1 MSDVCLQPVLPQ
13 LRSSSLRAFS
23 HSVEGVGVVCLAM
36 ADYPNLVLCPNITVC
51 MQANSQR
58 YGTAASLLPTIH
70 WVLLTALSCLV
81 LVAFVLFDSDFEV
94 SAAENRKIFAV
105 VAAMLCTIL
114 LVCYLL
120 LGIQSHL

>member
-1 MSDVCLQPVLPQ
+1 
-13 LRSSSLRAFS
+13 
-23 HSVEGVGVVCLAM
+23 
-36 ADYPNLVLCPNITVC
+36 

-70 WVLLTALSCLV
+70 WVLLAALSCLV

-94 SAAENRKIFAV
+94 SVAENRTIFAV

-114 LVCYLL
+114 LVRPHHLYVCIDSGVVDAMDHVGSIWLL
-120 LGIQSHL
+120 LGAHHCCLP